1 MRKALVEAGKVV
13 QVVEPEAV
21 FDVHEALYWIDCP
34 DEAIPGWVVDD
45 GQVLEPELPSL
56 DQVKAEQRAAIEA
69 ARDAAELD
77 GFTYLDKPIDTDRD
91 SVLRILTAATAAQA
105 AIAAGQGASF
115 SLDWT
120 CADDS
125 TLTMTAAEVAAMP
138 LALALQKNA
147 LHQAARAKKAAIAEA
162 ATRSAVRAVTW

>member
-1 MRKALVEAGKVV
+1 MKRALIGDGKVL
-13 QVVEPEAV
+13 QVVSPGEEFP
-21 FDVHEALYWIDCP
+21 VHEAWQWVDAP
-34 DEAIPGWVVDD
+34 EDAAVGWVLDD
-45 GQVLEPELPSL
+45 GQVMEPALPTLE
-56 DQVKAEQRAAIEA
+56 QVKASQRAAIEA
-69 ARDAAELD
+69 ARDVAELD

-91 SVLRILTAATAAQA
+91 SVLRILTAAAAAQS

-125 TLTMTAAEVAAMP
+125 TLTMTAEEVAAMP
-138 LALALQKNA
+138 LALAQQKNA
-147 LHQAARAKKAAIAEA
+147 LHQAARTKKAAIAEA